1 MANEEETDQFY
12 DDIDVERTKREW
24 LSEMLRGKVEDR
36 RTVNSKTP
44 ITS

>member
-12 DDIDVERTKREW
+12 DGIDVERTKREW
-24 LSEMLRGKVEDR
+24 LSEMLREKVEDR

-44 ITS
+44 IKS